1 MKLKHLKEMRK
12 VDFYNIL
19 VLCWFYQIVYVKCL
33 LVIWDQQVEQSESLI
48 ENSS

>member
-1 MKLKHLKEMRK
+1 MRK

-19 VLCWFYQIVYVKCL
+19 ALCWFYQIVYAKCL